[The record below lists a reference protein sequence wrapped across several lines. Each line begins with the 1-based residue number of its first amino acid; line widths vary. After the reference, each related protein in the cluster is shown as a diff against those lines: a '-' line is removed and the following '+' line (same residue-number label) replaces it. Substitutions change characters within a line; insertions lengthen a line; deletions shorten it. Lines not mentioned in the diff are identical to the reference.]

1 MADAVRAYG
10 RGVPNYRGARIPVSS
25 HFNLTA
31 WESYLK
37 AYDDKI
43 VVDFLKF
50 GWPINCDTTVL
61 PKSTLKNHGSAAGAN
76 GQLILSTYI
85 CKELSYHSVCGP
97 YHCNPFNT
105 DCVISP
111 LQCVPKR
118 DSPEPRI
125 VHDLSFPPDAS
136 VNSCIPSDSFL
147 NEPYK
152 LQLPGIDRLVSFVN
166 QLGRGCHV
174 FKKDLKRAY
183 RQIPV
188 DPADYHLLGM
198 CIDGLFYFHTT
209 LPFGLR
215 SATIACQRTTKAAAF
230 ILNNHG
236 IMADVYI
243 DDFYGAAQPTSSHH
257 AFTCMNRLFSELG
270 LQASPE
276 KDTPPSCEMTCL
288 GVQINTASM
297 VLTVPQ
303 FRLQELQEE
312 LSSWSTKTSCTRK
325 DLQRLLGKLAFVTSC
340 VRPGRAFMC
349 RLINT
354 LKHAPLNCKSR
365 TKIPDDVR
373 SDLQWWM
380 FFLQHFNGVS
390 VIPTDIVVSNPHLF
404 ATDACLTGCGAVC
417 FGEFFHCKFPD
428 DILQQRL
435 HINQLELLT
444 VVVAVKTWHSK
455 LQGLT
460 LELLVD
466 NEATVH
472 AINNQRSKDLFM
484 QNCLRELW
492 LCLAINNINLR
503 ARYVEGSANSFA
515 DALSRLHL
523 GSEFA
528 TRVSSVLAGQDFCE
542 IALSDSVFHFTIL

>member
-1 MADAVRAYG
+1 MA
-10 RGVPNYRGARIPVSS
+10 
-25 HFNLTA
+25 H
-31 WESYLK
+31 
-37 AYDDKI
+37 
-43 VVDFLKF
+43 
-50 GWPINCDTTVL
+50 
-61 PKSTLKNHGSAAGAN
+61 KSTLKNHGSAARAH

-111 LQCVPKR
+111 LQCVPKH
-118 DSPEPRI
+118 DSAEPRI

-136 VNSCIPSDSFL
+136 VNSCILSDSFL

-288 GVQINTASM
+288 SVQINTASM

-325 DLQRLLGKLAFVTSC
+325 DLQHLFGKLAFVTS
-340 VRPGRAFMC
+340 
-349 RLINT
+349 
-354 LKHAPLNCKSR
+354 
-365 TKIPDDVR
+365 
-373 SDLQWWM
+373 
-380 FFLQHFNGVS
+380 
-390 VIPTDIVVSNPHLF
+390 
-404 ATDACLTGCGAVC
+404 
-417 FGEFFHCKFPD
+417 
-428 DILQQRL
+428 
-435 HINQLELLT
+435 
-444 VVVAVKTWHSK
+444 
-455 LQGLT
+455 
-460 LELLVD
+460 
-466 NEATVH
+466 
-472 AINNQRSKDLFM
+472 
-484 QNCLRELW
+484 
-492 LCLAINNINLR
+492 
-503 ARYVEGSANSFA
+503 
-515 DALSRLHL
+515 
-523 GSEFA
+523 
-528 TRVSSVLAGQDFCE
+528 
-542 IALSDSVFHFTIL
+542 

>member
-1 MADAVRAYG
+1 M
-10 RGVPNYRGARIPVSS
+10 P
-25 HFNLTA
+25 A

-43 VVDFLKF
+43 VVDFLQF
-50 GWPINCDTTVL
+50 CWPINCDTTVL
-61 PKSTLKNHGSAAGAN
+61 PKSTFKNHGSAAGAN
-76 GQLILSTYI
+76 GQLILRTYI

-118 DSPEPRI
+118 DSPAPRI

-297 VLTVPQ
+297 VLTVPH

-325 DLQRLLGKLAFVTSC
+325 ELQRLLGKLAFVTSC

-354 LKHAPLNCKSR
+354 LKHTPPNCISHKLTSQM
-365 TKIPDDVR
+365 TF
-373 SDLQWWM
+373 DLIS
-380 FFLQHFNGVS
+380 NGGCFSCTISMVS
-390 VIPTDIVVSNPHLF
+390 P
-404 ATDACLTGCGAVC
+404 
-417 FGEFFHCKFPD
+417 
-428 DILQQRL
+428 
-435 HINQLELLT
+435 
-444 VVVAVKTWHSK
+444 
-455 LQGLT
+455 
-460 LELLVD
+460 
-466 NEATVH
+466 
-472 AINNQRSKDLFM
+472 
-484 QNCLRELW
+484 
-492 LCLAINNINLR
+492 
-503 ARYVEGSANSFA
+503 
-515 DALSRLHL
+515 
-523 GSEFA
+523 
-528 TRVSSVLAGQDFCE
+528 
-542 IALSDSVFHFTIL
+542 

>member
-1 MADAVRAYG
+1 MADAVRAHG
-10 RGVPNYRGARIPVSS
+10 QGVPNFRGARLPVSS
-25 HFNLTA
+25 QFNLPA
-31 WESYLK
+31 WESYLTT
-37 AYDDKI
+37 YDDNI
-43 VVDFLKF
+43 VVDFLTF
-50 GWPINCDTTVL
+50 GWPIDCDTSVL
-61 PKSTLKNHGSAAGAN
+61 PKSTLKNHGSATGTD
-76 GQLILSTYI
+76 GEHILNSYI
-85 CKELSYHSVCGP
+85 SKELSYYSVCGP
-97 YHCNPFNT
+97 YRFNPFNT

-118 DSPEPRI
+118 DSSEPRI

-136 VNSCIPSDSFL
+136 VNSRIPSDSFL

-152 LQLPGIDRLVSFVN
+152 LRLPGIDRLVSFVN

-198 CIDGLFYFHTT
+198 RIDGLFYFHTA

-236 IMADVYI
+236 ILADVYI
-243 DDFYGAAQPTSSHH
+243 DDFYGAAPQASSHT
-257 AFTCMNRLFSELG
+257 AFACMNRIFSELG
-270 LQASPE
+270 LQASPD
-276 KDTPPSCEMTCL
+276 KDIPPCCEMTCL
-288 GVQINTASM
+288 GVQINTARM

-312 LSSWSTKTSCTRK
+312 LSSWSNKTSCTRK

-349 RLINT
+349 RLIKA
-354 LKHAPLNCKSR
+354 LKNAQQHGTSR
-365 TKIPDDVR
+365 LHIPDEVR
-373 SDLQWWM
+373 CDLQWWI

-390 VIPTDIVVSNPHLF
+390 VIPTDIVVSNPQLF
-404 ATDACLTGCGAVC
+404 ATDACLSGCGAVC
-417 FGEFFHCKFPD
+417 FGEFFHYEFPQH
-428 DILQQRL
+428 ILQQRL

-472 AINNQRSKDLFM
+472 AINNQRSKDPFM
-484 QNCLRELW
+484 QDCLRELW
-492 LCLAINNINLR
+492 LCLAIHNL
-503 ARYVEGSANSFA
+503 
-515 DALSRLHL
+515 H
-523 GSEFA
+523 
-528 TRVSSVLAGQDFCE
+528 
-542 IALSDSVFHFTIL
+542 

>member
-1 MADAVRAYG
+1 MA
-10 RGVPNYRGARIPVSS
+10 
-25 HFNLTA
+25 H
-31 WESYLK
+31 
-37 AYDDKI
+37 
-43 VVDFLKF
+43 
-50 GWPINCDTTVL
+50 
-61 PKSTLKNHGSAAGAN
+61 KSTLKNHGLAARAH

-111 LQCVPKR
+111 LQCVPKH
-118 DSPEPRI
+118 DSAEPRI

-136 VNSCIPSDSFL
+136 VNSCILSDSFL

-288 GVQINTASM
+288 SVQINTASM

-325 DLQRLLGKLAFVTSC
+325 DLQQLFGKLAFVTS
-340 VRPGRAFMC
+340 
-349 RLINT
+349 
-354 LKHAPLNCKSR
+354 
-365 TKIPDDVR
+365 
-373 SDLQWWM
+373 
-380 FFLQHFNGVS
+380 
-390 VIPTDIVVSNPHLF
+390 
-404 ATDACLTGCGAVC
+404 
-417 FGEFFHCKFPD
+417 
-428 DILQQRL
+428 
-435 HINQLELLT
+435 
-444 VVVAVKTWHSK
+444 
-455 LQGLT
+455 
-460 LELLVD
+460 
-466 NEATVH
+466 
-472 AINNQRSKDLFM
+472 
-484 QNCLRELW
+484 
-492 LCLAINNINLR
+492 
-503 ARYVEGSANSFA
+503 
-515 DALSRLHL
+515 
-523 GSEFA
+523 
-528 TRVSSVLAGQDFCE
+528 
-542 IALSDSVFHFTIL
+542 